1 MAVKPKAPSVKVA
14 PPEKNLQVPLW
25 KKLEGHQMSLK
36 PLLNAQASNKL
47 AGTLLFA
54 GPSGIGKKFGAL
66 VLAQALVCETPL
78 SERPDGA
85 GCGVCGPCLRVAGRQ
100 SESLMVVEP
109 DGAQIKI
116 EQARDVLQFITLQ
129 KLGRARVVIIDQAH
143 LLGPQ
148 SGNALLKS
156 LEEPPA
162 GTYFILVSHLPNA
175 ILATLRSRSQL
186 VRFKPLSDEALSKI
200 IGSQDEW
207 LLRAANGSVEQA
219 KRMSEDRGDYE
230 TLEHATTAYLE
241 KALEQFPG
249 EEIAALRELLKDRT
263 THGFVSSVMQRQIT
277 DAMKVKGGVKIK
289 PSKLV
294 KALSEKPTLDLL
306 ARKSLEFESDLARNV
321 DRGLLLEAFAVEL
334 GR

>member
-1 MAVKPKAPSVKVA
+1 MAVKKPL
-14 PPEKNLQVPLW
+14 PPAKPGSPTALW
-25 KKLEGHQMSLK
+25 KQLEGHQLTLK
-36 PLLNAQASNKL
+36 PLLQAAAAGKL

-66 VLAQALVCETPL
+66 TLAQALVCETPL
-78 SERPDGA
+78 EDRADFA
-85 GCGVCGPCLRVAGRQ
+85 GCGTCGPCQRIANRQ

-129 KLGRARVVIIDQAH
+129 KLGRARVVILDQAH

-162 GTYFILVSHLPNA
+162 GTYFILVSQLPNA

-186 VRFKPLSDEALSKI
+186 VRFKPLSDVSLAKI
-200 IGSQDEW
+200 IGSSDAW
-207 LLRAANGSVEQA
+207 LLQAANGSVEQA
-219 KRMSEDRGDYE
+219 KRMAEERGE
-230 TLEHATTAYLE
+230 FEGLEQATTAYLE
-241 KALEQFPG
+241 RALEAFPG

-263 THGFVSSVMQRQIT
+263 THGFVASVMQRQMT
-277 DAMKVKGGVKIK
+277 DAMKLKGGVKLK
-289 PSKLV
+289 PTKLV
-294 KALSEKPTLDLL
+294 SALSEKPTLDLL
-306 ARKSLEFESDLARNV
+306 ARKSLEFEADLARNV
-321 DRGLLLEAFAVEL
+321 DRGLLLEAFAIEL